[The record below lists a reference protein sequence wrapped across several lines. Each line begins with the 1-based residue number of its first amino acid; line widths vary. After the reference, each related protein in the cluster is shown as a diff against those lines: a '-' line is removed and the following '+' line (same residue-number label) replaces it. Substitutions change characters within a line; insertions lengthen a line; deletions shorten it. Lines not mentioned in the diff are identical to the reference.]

1 MNFIVLCFGLII
13 GYSEEKKY
21 GGNPLLLILSIL
33 GLLLLS
39 AFFSGSETA
48 VMALDRYQIRTLAE
62 EGDSHAQSLLVYLND
77 PERFFAVVL
86 LGNTFANIAA
96 ASLFTM
102 WTLEQ
107 FGEVS
112 VFLSTVALTIWVL
125 LFCEFWP
132 KSMAARH
139 ALKISMFVIPFIK
152 LVEWLLMPVLVIMRF
167 IMKLLTQKRP
177 DTGRL
182 NAEELRRVIRA
193 VSAQLSVAEQDM
205 LEGVLDLGSLGVND
219 VMLPKH
225 LVNALD
231 VSRPWGEVLGQI
243 QACTNQ
249 YLLVVN
255 EAQWGQV
262 LGVIYLSDVL
272 KKEQGFGMDSL
283 KKIIKEVGYVQE
295 GTALN
300 VQLMNFKKRRQEV
313 SIVVDEYG
321 EKLGMLDV
329 HDIVEEVVGYYAN
342 RRAVP
347 IGSVRFD
354 GAKGYW
360 VRADVVVRD
369 LNRYLNW
376 DLPEDKSVTIGGLI
390 VQQLAEIPDG
400 SCSVQFGSYLIE
412 VVQVRNNRLILS
424 HVSQIMHEEQEGDEL

>member
-1 MNFIVLCFGLII
+1 M
-13 GYSEEKKY
+13 
-21 GGNPLLLILSIL
+21 LLIFSII

-48 VMALDRYQIRTLAE
+48 VMALDRYQVRTLAE
-62 EGDSHAQSLLVYLND
+62 EGDQHAQSLLRYLDD

-96 ASLFTM
+96 ASLFTL
-102 WTLEQ
+102 WTLDN
-107 FGEVS
+107 FGDVS
-112 VFLSTVALTIWVL
+112 VLPATVVLTIWVL

-139 ALKISMFVIPFIK
+139 ALKISMLVIPFIK
-152 LVEWLLMPVLVIMRF
+152 FIEMLLTPILIVMRAIMRR
-167 IMKLLTQKRP
+167 LTPVRNVS
-177 DTGRL
+177 GRL
-182 NAEELRRVIRA
+182 NAEDLRRVIRA
-193 VSAQLSVAEQDM
+193 ASAQLSTEEQDM
-205 LEGVLDLGSLGVND
+205 LEGVLDLSALGVDD

-225 LVNALD
+225 LVDALD
-231 VSRPWGEVLGQI
+231 ISTPWEDVLHQI
-243 QACTNQ
+243 QKCSVQ

-255 EAQWGQV
+255 DQNWEAV
-262 LGVIYLSDVL
+262 LGVIYLSDIL
-272 KKEQGFGMDSL
+272 KSENELSVGAVMKHLRQ
-283 KKIIKEVGYVQE
+283 VGYVQE

-347 IGSVRFD
+347 IGAVRFD
-354 GAKGYW
+354 GGDGYW
-360 VRADVVVRD
+360 VRADVGIRD
-369 LNRYLNW
+369 LNRYLSWN
-376 DLPEDKSVTIGGLI
+376 LPEDKSVTIGGLV
-390 VQQLAEIPDG
+390 VQHLQEIPDAA
-400 SCSVQFGSYLIE
+400 CSVRFGSFVLE
-412 VVQVRNNRLILS
+412 VAQIRNNRLILV
-424 HVSQIMHEEQEGDEL
+424 HIAQIIQVNNEDEVS